1 MSRRK
6 RLGSAL
12 RQLRESAGLTGDQ
25 VIERAGWASAS
36 KLSRLENARSRPDER
51 DILRLLDVYDASEE
65 TRAELTTIT
74 REAGDIRS
82 WLRRFP
88 AMTESQRVYAELES
102 GCAEIREYSPVIV
115 PGLLQTE
122 LYAMTRITSMR
133 PLTSI
138 SDKPEKNETETPE
151 NEVRARKS
159 RQDLLRQSFEPPH
172 YYAVLEE
179 AALGR
184 RAGPPEVI
192 RGQLAKLREDAELP
206 NVTIQVLLR
215 DAIIAEWY
223 LAHTAFSLYRLADPL
238 DPQTLAIEGIST
250 NQVLTDHEELH
261 RYSVVFDWLR
271 AAALT
276 PEETRDWLAEKAKE
290 LSTRSSRSTLP
301 LGQRTKPPTQRS
313 RRSGESL
320 AEQ

>member
-1 MSRRK
+1 MFRRR

-12 RQLRESAGLTGDQ
+12 RQLREAAGLTGDQ
-25 VIERAGWASAS
+25 VIERVGWASAS
-36 KLSRLENARSRPDER
+36 KLSRLENARSRPEER

-65 TRAELTTIT
+65 TRAELTAIT
-74 REAGDIRS
+74 REAGDIRG
-82 WLRRFP
+82 WLRGF
-88 AMTESQRVYAELES
+88 ATMTQSQRVYAELEA

-122 LYAMTRITSMR
+122 AYAMTRIMSMR

-138 SDKPEKNETETPE
+138 SDKPDKGETETPE
-151 NEVRARKS
+151 NEVKARMS
-159 RQDLLRQSFEPPH
+159 RQNLLTQPFEPPR
-172 YYAVLEE
+172 YVAVLEE

-192 RGQLAKLREDAELP
+192 RGQLTKLREVAKLP

-223 LAHTAFSLYRLADPL
+223 LAHTAFSLYRLADPQ
-238 DPQTLAIEGIST
+238 DPETLAIEGIST
-250 NQVLTDHEELH
+250 NQVLTDHDELH
-261 RYSVVFDWLR
+261 RYSVAFDWLR
-271 AAALT
+271 VAALS
-276 PEETRDWLAEKAKE
+276 PEQTGDWLAEKARE
-290 LSTRSSRSTLP
+290 LSRSTRSTVAM
-301 LGQRTKPPTQRS
+301 GQTTKPPIQRS
-313 RRSGESL
+313 RRSGDRL